1 MDVIRIANPKMF
13 LQPRRAATEFN
24 GYAVE
29 FSPFHEHWVAVGTA
43 QYFGIIGNGQTVVME
58 LLPDG
63 SLATMR
69 SFDTQDGVYD
79 VAWSETHPNQLVAAC
94 ANGHLKLF
102 DVTTSDNF
110 PIQSFAE
117 HTNEVSGVNWGL
129 VDRTSFVSASWDH
142 TIKLWHPQH
151 PASMQTLRGH
161 TGPVYNAVW
170 SAVEASHVAS
180 CSGDGSV
187 RLWDLKTPGRP
198 VCDIAAHAHEVT
210 ALDWN
215 KYNPTQVVSG
225 SVDTSLKVWV
235 RAYVARSR
243 ASMPCIDIRN
253 PSVEVRQLRGHQH
266 AVRRVK
272 CCPHDEHVVASTSFD
287 MSVRLWNVR
296 AVHPHLVRRIV
307 SPSV

>member
-1 MDVIRIANPKMF
+1 MF
-13 LQPRRAATEFN
+13 LQPRRAATEFS

-235 RAYVARSR
+235 RAYVARSLVVN
-243 ASMPCIDIRN
+243 AD
-253 PSVEVRQLRGHQH
+253 LGL
-266 AVRRVK
+266 
-272 CCPHDEHVVASTSFD
+272 VASCSWD
-287 MSVRLWNVR
+287 RSVVMWNYTGG
-296 AVHPHLVRRIV
+296 PP
-307 SPSV
+307 PSTPRQVKG